1 MYKLKQTLEEHAS
14 IHFHGIGLGK
24 AFLDMIP
31 EAQATNQKKKK
42 KIDKLDIRIKKILML
57 QKTSSGK

>member
-42 KIDKLDIRIKKILML
+42 NR
-57 QKTSSGK
+57 